1 MKSKLITGVAG
12 GIDRA
17 FTSVVRVMTK
27 TSDSQH
33 VGTAEAI
40 ARAAAFYASKSD
52 AELFPS
58 YPAPTLPGD
67 RDVTWYS
74 THVPLA
80 AEAKGL
86 FQAARDNRYARA
98 RLYLAGRPR
107 PALVVIHGYLGGG
120 SPLEERTLRVEQL
133 FRSGFDV
140 ALPILPFHGPRA
152 LAGRRMEPPFPSAD
166 PWATVEGVRQGVAD
180 IDALVGGLL
189 ARGAPYVGVAGVS
202 LGGYLATLHA
212 SVSSRSSFLAP
223 VTPLA
228 SFSEFAKQNGTTSH
242 TTELDALH
250 AVIDP
255 LAREPRL
262 TGDRA
267 VVVVGR
273 NDHVTPRQTHGD
285 RIAARLRCD
294 TVEIPGGHIFG
305 FGFDAAWETI
315 AGRMHAALDVQR
327 K

>member
-33 VGTAEAI
+33 VGTAETI

-58 YPAPTLPGD
+58 YPAPTLPSD
-67 RDVTWYS
+67 HDVTWYS

-180 IDALVGGLL
+180 IDAL
-189 ARGAPYVGVAGVS
+189 
-202 LGGYLATLHA
+202 H
-212 SVSSRSSFLAP
+212 
-223 VTPLA
+223 
-228 SFSEFAKQNGTTSH
+228 
-242 TTELDALH
+242 D
-250 AVIDP
+250 VIDP

-305 FGFDAAWETI
+305 FGFDEAWATI
-315 AGRMHAALDVQR
+315 ASRMHAALDVQR